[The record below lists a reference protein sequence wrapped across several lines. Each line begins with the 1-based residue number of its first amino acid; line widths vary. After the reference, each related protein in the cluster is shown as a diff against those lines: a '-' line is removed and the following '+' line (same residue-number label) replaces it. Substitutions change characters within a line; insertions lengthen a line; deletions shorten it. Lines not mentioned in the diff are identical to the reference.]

1 MESDTFSAENRVLK
15 SIFLGFWDPSESK
28 PYDVSLFRVAAGKE
42 KLGYEAVE
50 NQKDQKFEVERIFYE
65 PGYNHATG
73 NFIADIVLVVL
84 KTTIEFRSYITPICI
99 PYGLSFDERVVPA
112 GWKGEREIYHQF
124 AIFLIHF
131 LTYFLLLF
139 FA

>member
-1 MESDTFSAENRVLK
+1 MY
-15 SIFLGFWDPSESK
+15 LGFWDPSESK

-42 KLGYEAVE
+42 KLGYDAIE

-73 NFIADIVLVVL
+73 NFAADIVLIVL
-84 KTTIEFRSYITPICI
+84 KTTIEFQAYITPICI

-112 GWKGEREIYHQF
+112 GWKGKQTHINDHARYSV
-124 AIFLIHF
+124 
-131 LTYFLLLF
+131 
-139 FA
+139 